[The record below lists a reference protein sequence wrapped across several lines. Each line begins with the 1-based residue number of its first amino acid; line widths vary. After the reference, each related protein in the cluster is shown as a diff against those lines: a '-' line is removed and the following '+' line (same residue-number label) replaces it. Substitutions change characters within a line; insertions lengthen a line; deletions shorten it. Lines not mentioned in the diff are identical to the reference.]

1 MLRPKLNQSITWL
14 MVFITFGVFCRFSLW
29 LRISQT
35 PQLTVTGDGVGYEQV
50 ARNLLKGVGFSMETA
65 PPYLPDMIRT
75 PGYPLFIAAIYR
87 IFGYRP
93 EMVTLAQN
101 LLSVG
106 LLLVGYLLAR
116 RLFGL
121 KAAMFATILMA
132 LDVGAIIL
140 ANVTLT
146 ETLFII
152 LFVSVT
158 YCLFR
163 SFDSPR
169 GMAWIAGAGL
179 LLGLA
184 TLVRPASLYLVV
196 VLLPLIWWTMR
207 YSWQEKGVRTIIFVV
222 VFLLVLAPWSYRNFR
237 VFGSPNITLA
247 VQSITL
253 NIHASYIRAGLNHT
267 TLAEEEPRIPE
278 QVRQELGGRTVGV
291 QEMDELIR
299 AKAIA
304 EIMQHPVEYVFLYIK
319 SMFITLTL
327 PNTNFLANI
336 LGILNQP
343 TGIIA
348 DMRTRSLTE
357 NIQALLEFG
366 ARYLAGSPDQTLFFI
381 AMVTEVLVT
390 LVTHVLAVVG
400 TVIGLRSE
408 RRAYV
413 VLLLIII
420 AYFFIITGPIG
431 TGRYRLPAM
440 PYLMMLA
447 GYGFVWLQAR
457 GQTRQMSQVTVDV
470 S

>member
-1 MLRPKLNQSITWL
+1 M
-14 MVFITFGVFCRFSLW
+14 FGVLCRFGLW
-29 LRISQT
+29 LRISYA
-35 PQLTVTGDGVGYEQV
+35 PWLTVTGDGVGYEQI
-50 ARNLLKGVGFSMETA
+50 ARNLLEGYGFSMEAA

-75 PGYPLFIAAIYR
+75 PGYPLFIAAIYWL
-87 IFGYRP
+87 FGYRP

-101 LLSVG
+101 LLSLG
-106 LLLVGYLLAR
+106 LLLIGYLLAK
-116 RLFGL
+116 RLFGP
-121 KAAMFATILMA
+121 KAAMFAAALMA
-132 LDVGAIIL
+132 LDVGGIIL
-140 ANVTLT
+140 ANVTFT
-146 ETLFII
+146 ETLFIM
-152 LFVSVT
+152 LFVSAT

-169 GMAWIAGAGL
+169 GIDWMAGAGL

-184 TLVRPASLYLVV
+184 TLVRPASLYLLI
-196 VLLPLIWWTMR
+196 VLLPLIWWMMR
-207 YSWQEKGVRTIIFVV
+207 YSWREKGIRTIIFGA
-222 VFLLVLAPWSYRNFR
+222 VFLLMLAPWSYRNFR

-278 QVRQELGGRTVGV
+278 QVRQELGGRTVSAL
-291 QEMDELIR
+291 EMDELIR
-299 AKAIA
+299 AKAVA
-304 EIMQHPVEYVFLYIK
+304 EIMQHPGEYVLLYLK
-319 SMFITLTL
+319 SIGLTLLL
-327 PNTNFLANI
+327 PNTNFLANA

-357 NIQALLEFG
+357 NIQVLLEFS
-366 ARYLAGSPDQTLFFI
+366 AHYLAGSPDQALFFI
-381 AMVTEVLVT
+381 TTVIEVLVT
-390 LVTHVLAVVG
+390 FVTHGLAVVG

-408 RRAYV
+408 RRAYI
-413 VLLLIII
+413 VLLLVII

-447 GYGFVWLQAR
+447 GYGLEQLQTWLQMR
-457 GQTRQMSQVTVDV
+457 RRQKLQPDYSYPQ
-470 S
+470 